1 MPRSTRRRLIDE
13 SRVGTYHCSSR
24 CVRRSS
30 FRDRTTG
37 GLDLDHRQQWI
48 ATRLKAIAE
57 FFAID
62 VTDFAVIDNEFHAVL
77 RNRPDLAAKLSD
89 EQVIRRWFRMS
100 RRCLELQPE
109 IGKKQLKEWLSK
121 RKWLAEFR
129 RRLSSISWLM
139 IMLKEPIARAANA
152 EDGVRGHFF
161 GERFSSVELE
171 DSEQRLVTSLQI
183 NSLPVRVGL
192 AHDLATSQ
200 FTAAHARRNGEGN
213 WLAGELNA
221 NDSRGAAASSATDSP
236 ASASQPTASS
246 VANGEAT
253 DSSVGNLE
261 ATDCGAMDCEAK
273 TDGDCEADNELR
285 ETAAV
290 EMASAMASSSVRFDA
305 AKRSPLFNRLPL
317 DVYMDWL
324 EAHVAPSGRQA
335 ALKTAAL
342 ELPVE
347 LPPAWSRYGL
357 DATKWSEAVE
367 LIARRFRWLAEVAA
381 AMRRDCRRFVAEES
395 PPAR

>member
-1 MPRSTRRRLIDE
+1 
-13 SRVGTYHCSSR
+13 
-24 CVRRSS
+24 
-30 FRDRTTG
+30 
-37 GLDLDHRQQWI
+37 
-48 ATRLKAIAE
+48 
-57 FFAID
+57 
-62 VTDFAVIDNEFHAVL
+62 
-77 RNRPDLAAKLSD
+77 
-89 EQVIRRWFRMS
+89 
-100 RRCLELQPE
+100 
-109 IGKKQLKEWLSK
+109 
-121 RKWLAEFR
+121 
-129 RRLSSISWLM
+129 
-139 IMLKEPIARAANA
+139 
-152 EDGVRGHFF
+152 
-161 GERFSSVELE
+161 
-171 DSEQRLVTSLQI
+171 
-183 NSLPVRVGL
+183 
-192 AHDLATSQ
+192 
-200 FTAAHARRNGEGN
+200 
-213 WLAGELNA
+213 
-221 NDSRGAAASSATDSP
+221 
-236 ASASQPTASS
+236 
-246 VANGEAT
+246 
-253 DSSVGNLE
+253 
-261 ATDCGAMDCEAK
+261 MDCEAK

-367 LIARRFRWLAEVAA
+367 LITRRFRWLAEVAA